1 VVCPAALPHDQGP
14 PHETGDWRR
23 GSGAGRR
30 SATIDAGLFA
40 DATRREKSVSTRRIV
55 MLARFV
61 FFVQAAKLLPPHL
74 GPRLQRAFRYAAEKH
89 AGQTRKQSAVPYLSH
104 LMAVASLVLEA
115 GGDEDMAIAALLHD
129 VVEDCGGLPR
139 LREVRKQFGPRVA
152 KIVEGCTDSFGEPK
166 PEWVERKKDYL
177 REVKHAGVET
187 RLVSASDKL
196 HNVRT
201 ILADYRQDGEAIW
214 TRFSG
219 KKEGTLWYYRALSDE
234 YQRRSPNRITRELE
248 IAVAQLEQAVGR
260 KPRSSQEF
268 VKKFEKKKAAAN
280 SGR

>member
-1 VVCPAALPHDQGP
+1 MKVRNRILLRP
-14 PHETGDWRR
+14 P
-23 GSGAGRR
+23 
-30 SATIDAGLFA
+30 
-40 DATRREKSVSTRRIV
+40 K
-55 MLARFV
+55 
-61 FFVQAAKLLPPHL
+61 L

-129 VVEDCGGLPR
+129 VVEDCGGMPR
-139 LREVRKQFGPRVA
+139 LREIRKQFGARVA

-201 ILADYRQDGEAIW
+201 ILADYRQHGEAIW
-214 TRFSG
+214 TRFTG
-219 KKEGTLWYYRALSDE
+219 KREGTLWYYRALSDE
-234 YQRRSPNRITRELE
+234 YQRRRPNRITQELE
-248 IAVAQLEQAVGR
+248 IAVAQLERAVGQ
-260 KPRSSQEF
+260 KPHPSKKFAKEF
-268 VKKFEKKKAAAN
+268 AKESTKEFTKRFEKKKGAAN

>member
-1 VVCPAALPHDQGP
+1 MNLRNKVALRP
-14 PHETGDWRR
+14 P
-23 GSGAGRR
+23 
-30 SATIDAGLFA
+30 
-40 DATRREKSVSTRRIV
+40 K
-55 MLARFV
+55 
-61 FFVQAAKLLPPHL
+61 L

-89 AGQTRKQSAVPYLSH
+89 DGQTRKQTAVPYLSH

-129 VVEDCGGLPR
+129 VVEDCGGMPR
-139 LREVRKQFGPRVA
+139 LREIRKQFGSRVA

-166 PEWVERKKDYL
+166 AEWVERKKDYL
-177 REVKHAGVET
+177 REVKHADAET

-201 ILADYRQDGEAIW
+201 ILADYRRHGEAIW

-219 KKEGTLWYYRALSDE
+219 KKEGTLWYYRALCDE
-234 YQRRSPNRITRELE
+234 YRRRNPNRITRELE
-248 IAVAQLEQAVGR
+248 IVVAELERATGK
-260 KPRSSQEF
+260 KPRASKGV
-268 VKKFEKKKAAAN
+268 VKKFANEVAQKSARKKVATS

>member
-1 VVCPAALPHDQGP
+1 MKVEKKLKP
-14 PHETGDWRR
+14 P
-23 GSGAGRR
+23 
-30 SATIDAGLFA
+30 
-40 DATRREKSVSTRRIV
+40 
-55 MLARFV
+55 
-61 FFVQAAKLLPPHL
+61 QL

-89 AGQTRKQSAVPYLSH
+89 AGQTRKQTAVPYLSH

-129 VVEDCGGLPR
+129 VVEDCGGMPR

-152 KIVEGCTDSFGEPK
+152 KIVKGCTDSFVEPK
-166 PEWVERKKDYL
+166 REWAERKKDYL
-177 REVKHAGVET
+177 RELKHADAET

-201 ILADYRQDGEAIW
+201 ILADYRLDGEDVW
-214 TRFSG
+214 KRFSG

-234 YQRRSPNRITRELE
+234 YRRRKPNRITRELDL
-248 IAVAQLEQAVGR
+248 AVAELERAVSENSR
-260 KPRSSQEF
+260 LA
-268 VKKFEKKKAAAN
+268 KKSVQKKAAAS